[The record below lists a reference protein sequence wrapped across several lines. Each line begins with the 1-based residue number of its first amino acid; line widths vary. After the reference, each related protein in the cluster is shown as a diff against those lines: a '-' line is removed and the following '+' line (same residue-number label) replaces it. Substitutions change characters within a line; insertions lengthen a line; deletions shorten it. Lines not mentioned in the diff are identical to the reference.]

1 MNWKDHITKINSNS
15 ADKTISF
22 AFNSPTTDLL
32 LEDLKLEFNLD
43 ELPSEL
49 EELYRQTNGI
59 EHKMTVDNIG
69 ELTIGELI
77 WTVERT
83 IETNKEYRN
92 YKDFKDLY
100 MSFEQLLF
108 FSDAGNGDLFGIVT
122 LNGKFDRH
130 DIFSWNHE
138 DDSRNWVAPNLA
150 KFIEWW
156 LDGKIN
162 V

>member
-1 MNWKDHITKINSNS
+1 
-15 ADKTISF
+15 
-22 AFNSPTTDLL
+22 
-32 LEDLKLEFNLD
+32 
-43 ELPSEL
+43 
-49 EELYRQTNGI
+49 
-59 EHKMTVDNIG
+59 MTVDNIG

-92 YKDFKDLY
+92 YKDFKYLY